1 MEEIKTIEQIELMPG
16 FEIIEFTPA
25 YSIIKVPSEFTLKI
39 KRLPPF
45 IYESIEEEDIK
56 DLGPFKITVKL
67 LQINMP
73 EAHLEQEIIYEP
85 PTDENDQIVEPDRET
100 NEAGW
105 VYYKEWEA
113 HEQERAERIVLRGRR
128 RWDFTM
134 LNCIEIVDGPIEMED
149 DGWLEPLL
157 SMISLP
163 ESFGDRKLL
172 FLKTQVIYPTEA
184 REVIG
189 FFVRVQ
195 EVTMEGLKKAF
206 DSFRS
211 AIRRPDYFR
220 GNGQSAGG

>member
-85 PTDENDQIVEPDRET
+85 PTDDNGMIVEPDRET
-100 NEAGW
+100 QEAGW

-113 HEQERAERIVLRGRR
+113 HEQKRAERIVLRGRR

-134 LNCIEIVDGPIEMED
+134 LDCIEILDGPIKMED
-149 DGWLEPLL
+149 EDWLEPLL
-157 SMISLP
+157 SMISRP
-163 ESFGDRKLL
+163 ESFGERKLL
-172 FLKTQVIYPTEA
+172 FLKTQVIYPTET